1 MAANAA
7 RTTRS
12 NLMTSVMENTLSMER
27 ARQEVHQLEILYAE
41 ISDKLET
48 RNDVFLT
55 CDDLA
60 LVQFREMYFTEL
72 LTRISAILEEI

>member
-1 MAANAA
+1 MV
-7 RTTRS
+7 S
-12 NLMTSVMENTLSMER
+12 IMENTLSMER

-60 LVQFREMYFTEL
+60 LVQLREMYFTDL
-72 LTRISAILEEI
+72 LGRIADLLGRIAAILEVI

>member
-12 NLMTSVMENTLSMER
+12 NLMTSIMENTLSMER
-27 ARQEVHQLEILYAE
+27 ARQEVYQLEILYAE

-60 LVQFREMYFTEL
+60 LVQFREMYFNEL

>member
-41 ISDKLET
+41 ISNKLET
-48 RNDVFLT
+48 RDDVFLT